1 METNISM
8 MKSKTLIKSTALLLT
23 LFSLFVSSIMMI
35 EAGGHTLGHGHT
47 ANHAAQHASFIC
59 TWMCAASTFA
69 DSEDQNLSQNV
80 HPSFETIPLSI
91 ERFFNN
97 LSIFSLH
104 IRPPPISFS

>member
-1 METNISM
+1 M
-8 MKSKTLIKSTALLLT
+8 MKSRTLIRSTALLLT
-23 LFSLFVSSIMMI
+23 LLSLFVSSIMMI

-47 ANHAAQHASFIC
+47 ANHASQHASFIC

-69 DSEDQNLSQNV
+69 DSEDQSLSQNV
-80 HPSFETIPLSI
+80 HPTFETIPIST

-97 LSIFSLH
+97 LSILSFH